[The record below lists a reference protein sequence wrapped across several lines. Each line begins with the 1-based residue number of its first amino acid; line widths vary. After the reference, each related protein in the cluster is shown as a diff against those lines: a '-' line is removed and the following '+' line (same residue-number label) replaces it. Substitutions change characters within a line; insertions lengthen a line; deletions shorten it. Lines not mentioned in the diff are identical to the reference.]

1 MIIDVDSVWRSIYIF
16 IIRRKEK
23 TLEDTNFDEFIKEF
37 QRIMSKYVGTCKKN
51 YAKNKDYN
59 YIADSLIRSWFQRYM
74 PTMMEL
80 DILRQF
86 SIDVKENEECDEDK
100 ELLVNSIIDNLQCI
114 SFLDNAILSIARE
127 IINKIKTE

>member
-1 MIIDVDSVWRSIYIF
+1 M
-16 IIRRKEK
+16 
-23 TLEDTNFDEFIKEF
+23 EDTNFDEFMTEF
-37 QRIMSKYVGTCKKN
+37 QRIVSKYVGTCKKN

-127 IINKIKTE
+127 IINKIKTEWTLRFYYNILSNP

>member
-1 MIIDVDSVWRSIYIF
+1 
-16 IIRRKEK
+16 
-23 TLEDTNFDEFIKEF
+23 
-37 QRIMSKYVGTCKKN
+37 
-51 YAKNKDYN
+51 
-59 YIADSLIRSWFQRYM
+59 M

-114 SFLDNAILSIARE
+114 SFLDNCNFIHC
-127 IINKIKTE
+127 T

>member
-1 MIIDVDSVWRSIYIF
+1 MEYP
-16 IIRRKEK
+16 
-23 TLEDTNFDEFIKEF
+23 NFDEFMTEF
-37 QRIMSKYVGTCKKN
+37 QRIISKYVGKCKKN

-100 ELLVNSIIDNLQCI
+100 KLLVNSIIDNLQCI
-114 SFLDNAILSIARE
+114 SF
-127 IINKIKTE
+127 

>member
-1 MIIDVDSVWRSIYIF
+1 
-16 IIRRKEK
+16 
-23 TLEDTNFDEFIKEF
+23 
-37 QRIMSKYVGTCKKN
+37 
-51 YAKNKDYN
+51 
-59 YIADSLIRSWFQRYM
+59 M

-100 ELLVNSIIDNLQCI
+100 KLLVNSIIDNLQCI